1 MNSGAQL
8 YTALG
13 YAQVMA
19 QIRREDLWRLQYRE
33 DRYMRDIST
42 ADLLTRAGDLI
53 SAMLCYT
60 SDGKVGIEPIN
71 VAELSSMERFAHAL
85 EEMRLRGLSHRQ
97 AGIQKALNVPQPEQ
111 VRRAIGVLAG
121 TSFRAGEP
129 ILVKFGRREHMSA
142 LFFEGKG
149 RISPASYYDD
159 PSLGRARADNEGRM
173 AAFLHPVD
181 AHRYM
186 GVRQDRGGA
195 TGVNI
200 DVPYLGST
208 QMELYSKTD
217 FYVYCMAEACDARLF
232 EDFGADACVVITDP
246 GAFKTALEQSISPLL
261 ASWNHFNAT
270 VDYFDPFFA
279 RPHQMAPQLAKHFRF
294 SYQKE
299 YRLLWIPPCPEDL
312 ASLPRLDHLPFE
324 VGPLT
329 SYAKLITL

>member
-1 MNSGAQL
+1 MYRGARL
-8 YTALG
+8 YAALG

-33 DRYMRDIST
+33 DRYMRDIPT

-111 VRRAIGVLAG
+111 VRRALGVPAG

-129 ILVKFGRREHMSA
+129 ILVKFGKREHMSA

-200 DVPYLGST
+200 DVRSAHANGALFKNGLLRV
-208 QMELYSKTD
+208 LYGRS
-217 FYVYCMAEACDARLF
+217 M
-232 EDFGADACVVITDP
+232 
-246 GAFKTALEQSISPLL
+246 
-261 ASWNHFNAT
+261 
-270 VDYFDPFFA
+270 
-279 RPHQMAPQLAKHFRF
+279 
-294 SYQKE
+294 
-299 YRLLWIPPCPEDL
+299 
-312 ASLPRLDHLPFE
+312 
-324 VGPLT
+324 
-329 SYAKLITL
+329 

>member
-1 MNSGAQL
+1 MYRGARL
-8 YTALG
+8 YAALG

-33 DRYMRDIST
+33 DRYMRDIPT

-53 SAMLCYT
+53 SAMLN
-60 SDGKVGIEPIN
+60 SVWPHGAVI
-71 VAELSSMERFAHAL
+71 
-85 EEMRLRGLSHRQ
+85 
-97 AGIQKALNVPQPEQ
+97 AG
-111 VRRAIGVLAG
+111 
-121 TSFRAGEP
+121 
-129 ILVKFGRREHMSA
+129 
-142 LFFEGKG
+142 
-149 RISPASYYDD
+149 
-159 PSLGRARADNEGRM
+159 
-173 AAFLHPVD
+173 
-181 AHRYM
+181 
-186 GVRQDRGGA
+186 
-195 TGVNI
+195 
-200 DVPYLGST
+200 T

-246 GAFKTALEQSISPLL
+246 GAFKTGLEQSISPLL
-261 ASWNHFNAT
+261 ADWRHFDAA
-270 VDYFDPFFA
+270 VDYFDPYFA

-312 ASLPRLDHLPFE
+312 ASLPRLEHLPFE